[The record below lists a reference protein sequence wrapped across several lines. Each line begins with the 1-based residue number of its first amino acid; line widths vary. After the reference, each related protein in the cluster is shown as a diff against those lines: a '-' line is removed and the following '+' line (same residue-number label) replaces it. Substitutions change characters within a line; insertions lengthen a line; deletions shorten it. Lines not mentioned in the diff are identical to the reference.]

1 MMDSSRNPK
10 RQANKALVPAI
21 VSSSSRLLPGTRLF
35 ASIGNVFG
43 RDALRSARR
52 WETFALREA
61 STYSQIRF
69 LHRCL
74 DNNVLP
80 KCVSYKPPVNTDLAR
95 RAVFQHGR
103 RMIRVLLQDCH
114 ARLRKYRQRIDQ
126 EKTRCCEFM
135 GEVGTNLLL
144 QRIAE
149 QAREQ
154 RMIRDAALENKFRK
168 LPNPTSPRNDKLVH
182 NLSSKELTKDQM
194 QVLRHEAS
202 FNTTDAKPVNMI
214 AAVESILSQ
223 TEATEET
230 KSLIRHQVSS
240 LLMAHRPR
248 EVLSK
253 VERDALRELKA
264 DKDLVIVPADKGR
277 STVVLDRTDYLQK
290 AKENSGAITPTDRRM
305 ARPQDTAL
313 ARFYGLPKVHKD
325 GAPLR
330 PIVSLK
336 GTPTYGLAKWLF
348 RRLKFLTAESDTTV
362 SSSAQFLEKLKGDLA
377 IETIE
382 LLLQSKYDETEN
394 RLGRAQVL
402 QLLKF
407 CLRTYF
413 TFDGTIYE
421 QVKGTPMGSPISG
434 FIAEAVLQRLE
445 SLVFQHHK
453 LKFWARYVDDTFV
466 VINRDQLL
474 TFKERLNAVFPD
486 IQFTMEEEENNQ
498 LAFQDVLLC
507 RKDCGGLKTKVFR
520 KATNTMQVLNFNSNH
535 PISHK
540 RSCVRTLYRRVET
553 HCSEPEDKIAELQ
566 YLQRVFKANGYPR
579 NFVNRCIRKRD
590 ERPNRTDTK
599 VWRALPYVKNVSE
612 AVGRLLAPLG
622 IGVAH
627 RPEATIRRQLMKPKD
642 PLPRQETSGV
652 VYRIWCSCGQSNYVG
667 ETGRQL
673 QTRMAEHAAAVR
685 RNDASSQVAA
695 HSTGSGHTFKFDEAE
710 ILARGDNR
718 VSRELLESWFTGP
731 QSINKCNDLPIQY
744 SVLRLRLGGAIGH
757 AGSAQVNTRPN
768 TRGQRVRWSSNHHT
782 SIQRT

>member
-1 MMDSSRNPK
+1 
-10 RQANKALVPAI
+10 
-21 VSSSSRLLPGTRLF
+21 
-35 ASIGNVFG
+35 
-43 RDALRSARR
+43 
-52 WETFALREA
+52 
-61 STYSQIRF
+61 
-69 LHRCL
+69 
-74 DNNVLP
+74 
-80 KCVSYKPPVNTDLAR
+80 
-95 RAVFQHGR
+95 
-103 RMIRVLLQDCH
+103 
-114 ARLRKYRQRIDQ
+114 
-126 EKTRCCEFM
+126 M
-135 GEVGTNLLL
+135 GEIGTNLLL
-144 QRIAE
+144 QRVTE

-290 AKENSGAITPTDRRM
+290 
-305 ARPQDTAL
+305 
-313 ARFYGLPKVHKD
+313 PKVHKD
-325 GAPLR
+325 GTPLR

-362 SSSAQFLEKLKGDLA
+362 SSSAQFLEKLKGLSLHPNEVMVSFDVTSLFTSIPQDLA

-407 CLRTYF
+407 CLSTYF

-421 QVKGTPMGSPISG
+421 QVKGTPIGSPISG

-453 LKFWARYVDDTFV
+453 PKFWARYVDDTFA
-466 VINRDQLL
+466 VIDWDQLL

-498 LAFQDVLLC
+498 LAFLDVLVC

-535 PISHK
+535 PISQK
-540 RSCVRTLYRRVET
+540 RSCVRTLYRGVEA
-553 HCSEPEDKIAELQ
+553 HCSEPEDKIA
-566 YLQRVFKANGYPR
+566 
-579 NFVNRCIRKRD
+579 
-590 ERPNRTDTK
+590 
-599 VWRALPYVKNVSE
+599 
-612 AVGRLLAPLG
+612 
-622 IGVAH
+622 
-627 RPEATIRRQLMKPKD
+627 
-642 PLPRQETSGV
+642 
-652 VYRIWCSCGQSNYVG
+652 
-667 ETGRQL
+667 
-673 QTRMAEHAAAVR
+673 
-685 RNDASSQVAA
+685 
-695 HSTGSGHTFKFDEAE
+695 
-710 ILARGDNR
+710 
-718 VSRELLESWFTGP
+718 
-731 QSINKCNDLPIQY
+731 
-744 SVLRLRLGGAIGH
+744 
-757 AGSAQVNTRPN
+757 
-768 TRGQRVRWSSNHHT
+768 
-782 SIQRT
+782 

>member
-1 MMDSSRNPK
+1 MNPE
-10 RQANKALVPAI
+10 
-21 VSSSSRLLPGTRLF
+21 
-35 ASIGNVFG
+35 IG
-43 RDALRSARR
+43 
-52 WETFALREA
+52 
-61 STYSQIRF
+61 
-69 LHRCL
+69 
-74 DNNVLP
+74 
-80 KCVSYKPPVNTDLAR
+80 
-95 RAVFQHGR
+95 
-103 RMIRVLLQDCH
+103 
-114 ARLRKYRQRIDQ
+114 
-126 EKTRCCEFM
+126 
-135 GEVGTNLLL
+135 
-144 QRIAE
+144 
-149 QAREQ
+149 EQ

-182 NLSSKELTKDQM
+182 NLSSKELTKDQI

-253 VERDALRELKA
+253 VERDAPRELKA
-264 DKDLVIVPADKGR
+264 DKDLVIVPADKGCA
-277 STVVLDRTDYLQK
+277 TVVLDKTDYLQK
-290 AKENSGAITPTDRRM
+290 AKGLLEDRQFYVPCATNPAKALTREINATFLALENSGAITPTDRRM
-305 ARPQDTAL
+305 AKPQDTAL

-348 RRLKFLTAESDTTV
+348 LRLKFLTAESDTTV
-362 SSSAQFLEKLKGDLA
+362 SSSAQFREKLKGVSLHPNEVMVSFAVTSLFTSIPQDLA

-413 TFDGTIYE
+413 TSDGTIYE
-421 QVKGTPMGSPISG
+421 EVKGTPMGSPISG

-445 SLVFQHHK
+445 SLVFPHHK
-453 LKFWARYVDDTFV
+453 PKFWARYVDDTFV
-466 VINRDQLL
+466 VIDRNQLL

-486 IQFTMEEEENNQ
+486 IQFTMEEGEKNQ
-498 LAFQDVLLC
+498 LAFLDVLVC

-566 YLQRVFKANGYPR
+566 YLRRVFKANGYPR
-579 NFVNRCIRKRD
+579 NFVNRCISKRG

-622 IGVAH
+622 VGVAH
-627 RPEATIRRQLMKPKD
+627 RPEATIRR
-642 PLPRQETSGV
+642 
-652 VYRIWCSCGQSNYVG
+652 
-667 ETGRQL
+667 
-673 QTRMAEHAAAVR
+673 
-685 RNDASSQVAA
+685 
-695 HSTGSGHTFKFDEAE
+695 
-710 ILARGDNR
+710 
-718 VSRELLESWFTGP
+718 
-731 QSINKCNDLPIQY
+731 
-744 SVLRLRLGGAIGH
+744 
-757 AGSAQVNTRPN
+757 
-768 TRGQRVRWSSNHHT
+768 
-782 SIQRT
+782 